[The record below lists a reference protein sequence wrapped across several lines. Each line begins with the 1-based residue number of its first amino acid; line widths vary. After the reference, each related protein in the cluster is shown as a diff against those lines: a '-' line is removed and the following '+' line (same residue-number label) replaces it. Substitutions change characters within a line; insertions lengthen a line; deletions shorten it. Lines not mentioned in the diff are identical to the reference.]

1 MITLQPQP
9 RLAAILACVG
19 LLAGS
24 AAFGQTSQSLQ
35 LQSLAGTCASC
46 HGTDGR
52 AVQGAAMVQLAGLP
66 KDYIVTQMQAFR
78 DGTRPATVMHQIA
91 KGYDRDQIDAL
102 ATYFSSKK

>member
-35 LQSLAGTCASC
+35 LQSLAGTCAGC

-52 AVQGAAMVQLAGLP
+52 AVQGAAMVPLAGLP